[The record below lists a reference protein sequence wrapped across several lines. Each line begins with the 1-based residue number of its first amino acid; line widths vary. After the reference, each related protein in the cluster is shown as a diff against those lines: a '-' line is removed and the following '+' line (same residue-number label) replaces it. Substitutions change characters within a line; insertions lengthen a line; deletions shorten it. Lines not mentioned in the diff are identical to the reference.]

1 MSVHSG
7 GEEPPPEPGE
17 KRRRIHTSGGNA
29 DSHKYKMFTK
39 PNYKRLFIENNNT
52 EFTVYVQSTEDEK
65 LGNKN
70 PITLT
75 NLITDQVKD
84 VIGVH
89 RINAHKIGIT
99 FRKAAAA
106 NNFLKMEDFLWI
118 HKMKAFIPSNLTE
131 RVGVLRYVPKDLS
144 NEEIYK
150 SMVCDAEVVSIKRF
164 MRKVEDG
171 SKTDHNVRAAFYDP
185 QLDFTKCIKLNAAC
199 SVFTAESYAIYC
211 ALQHAISVNNVHT
224 ILIVSDSKSV
234 LSALNNVNMSFKLNY
249 ILYEIRVKT
258 KQLLD
263 KFINVEFVW
272 VPSHSG
278 ITGNEIADAAT
289 HWEHYDDQ
297 TELVKVPFSD
307 YHSHI
312 KEINRKLWNDYWTLT
327 LENKGKWYADI
338 QKELRR
344 KPWFNNCEYINRRF
358 ITTISRM
365 RLGHCLTP
373 AHLNRINVYND
384 SRCKYCDAEVADLDH
399 IVLKCANFNIQ
410 RLILVTEICECEE
423 IQQSVPRQVQELLA
437 NKKFYKTLY
446 KYICNTVEKI

>member
-1 MSVHSG
+1 MLAERFFLKIISSNSHLHKKLVVDHRVSQSISCNISASSLIGGSLPGITTIFYYVNKNSKDIAVHDIW
-7 GEEPPPEPGE
+7 PM
-17 KRRRIHTSGGNA
+17 
-29 DSHKYKMFTK
+29 YKIPF
-39 PNYKRLFIENNNT
+39 PSLINN
-52 EFTVYVQSTEDEK
+52 FTVHLDVVH
-65 LGNKN
+65 NK
-70 PITLT
+70 
-75 NLITDQVKD
+75 
-84 VIGVH
+84 
-89 RINAHKIGIT
+89 
-99 FRKAAAA
+99 F
-106 NNFLKMEDFLWI
+106 DFS
-118 HKMKAFIPSNLTE
+118 MFIDNKPDN
-131 RVGVLRYVPKDLS
+131 YI
-144 NEEIYK
+144 IYT
-150 SMVCDAEVVSIKRF
+150 
-164 MRKVEDG
+164 DG

-278 ITGNEIADAAT
+278 IPGNEIADAVT

-358 ITTISRM
+358 ITTITRM

-410 RLILVTEICECEE
+410 RLILVSEICECEE

-446 KYICNTVEKI
+446 KYINNTVEKI